1 MDIDSVKIR
10 SIRVLVI
17 PSISILKGTNR
28 KSEEVFFDALSTIIT
43 SYDEYRDDRPVGH
56 LLRSK
61 VPRRQMRVRAEGE
74 GGGRDKGGPEG
85 LLVRTEYTVADF
97 SYNAI

>member
-1 MDIDSVKIR
+1 MIS
-10 SIRVLVI
+10 LL
-17 PSISILKGTNR
+17 SISILKDSNR

-61 VPRRQMRVRAEGE
+61 VLRRQTRVRRGRVERGIKGS
-74 GGGRDKGGPEG
+74 GGASRED
-85 LLVRTEYTVADF
+85 
-97 SYNAI
+97 